1 MHGHTTM
8 DMIDSGRRRTLAGIA
23 ATAAAMASPSAQA
36 TRTRNRRNHVGI
48 AIVGLG
54 GYGRYALER
63 LALSRIARPAA
74 LVSGSPDTAHE
85 LAARHGIADDAI
97 YGYDDYARLAAD
109 ERIDAVH
116 LCLPVGLHAP
126 HALRALAAGKHVLC
140 EKPLA
145 GSVAEARQVI
155 AAAEAAGRVLMPAYR
170 AWFSDVLQDARRRI
184 REGTHGALVSIDA
197 HKGFAMAQPAGN
209 WRFDPA
215 LAGGGCLFD
224 IGIYSVQLQRW
235 IAGGLPRRVG
245 AIAHSADDPRFAR
258 VESDVSWLAEFDGGV
273 LATGSAS
280 WRYHLQN
287 RLQVGFAGAWL
298 QLDPAT
304 PGIGERMRIGLG
316 GPTRIE
322 EPAFTPVDQLP
333 RMYDAF
339 ADACLGRA
347 EVPVPASEGLDDLRM
362 MEAIQRAA
370 REGRPVALDA

>member
-1 MHGHTTM
+1 MER
-8 DMIDSGRRRTLAGIA
+8 IDTGRRRTLAGL
-23 ATAAAMASPSAQA
+23 AAAGAASLAPAMAHARSSRADA
-36 TRTRNRRNHVGI
+36 RVGI

-74 LVSGSPDTAHE
+74 LVSDSPDTARE

-126 HALRALAAGKHVLC
+126 HALRAFAAGKHVLC

-145 GSVAEARQVI
+145 GSVAEARQVV

-170 AWFSDVLQDARRRI
+170 AWFSDAVQDARRRA

-235 IAGGLPRRVG
+235 IAGGLPRRVS

-280 WRYHLQN
+280 WRYHHQN
-287 RLQVGFAGAWL
+287 RLQIGFAGAWL

-304 PGIGERMRIGLG
+304 PAIGERMRIGLG
-316 GPTRIE
+316 GPTRVE
-322 EPAFTPVDQLP
+322 EPAFVPTEQVP

-339 ADACLGRA
+339 AQACLGRA
-347 EVPVPASEGLDDLRM
+347 EVPVPAGEGIDDLRM
-362 MEAIQRAA
+362 MEAILRAA
-370 REGRPVALDA
+370 REGNPVALAD